1 MTYLALVGLA
11 VMWAA
16 VLLPSRISD
25 VRRSGGRGRNSI
37 DTFQH
42 QLHLLG
48 RGATTT
54 PATHL
59 TVHGSNPPGSARR
72 ATGTT
77 APDPATALAPRT
89 AVAARRRRDV
99 LIGLGVVASITLVA
113 WVATQSPMLLVL
125 HLLADA
131 ALVGYVLMLARVS
144 RVRREHAHKVRYLP
158 SRPAP
163 ALDSAWLPRT
173 GS

>member
-1 MTYLALVGLA
+1 MTYLALIGLA

-16 VLLPSRISD
+16 VLLPPRIAD
-25 VRRSGGRGRNSI
+25 LRRSGGRGRSSI

-48 RGATTT
+48 RGATTS

-59 TVHGSNPPGSARR
+59 IVRSSATVGPV
-72 ATGTT
+72 
-77 APDPATALAPRT
+77 APRGART
-89 AVAARRRRDV
+89 PAARRRRDV
-99 LIGLGVVASITLVA
+99 LVALGLTAVATLVA
-113 WVATQSPMLLVL
+113 WALTGATVLLVL
-125 HLLADA
+125 SVVVDA

-158 SRPAP
+158 ARPSP
-163 ALDSAWLPRT
+163 ALDAAWLPRT

>member
-1 MTYLALVGLA
+1 MTYLALIGLA

-16 VLLPSRISD
+16 VLLPSRIAD
-25 VRRSGGRGRNSI
+25 VRRSGGRGRSSI

-48 RGATTT
+48 RGATTR

-59 TVHGSNPPGSARR
+59 TVHQPDLGAHRSAPGALAGIGTGPSAR
-72 ATGTT
+72 
-77 APDPATALAPRT
+77 PS
-89 AVAARRRRDV
+89 VVARRRRDV
-99 LIGLGVVASITLVA
+99 LVGLAVAASLTLVA
-113 WVATQSPMLLVL
+113 WVLTRSTPLLAV

-131 ALVGYVLMLARVS
+131 ALLGYVLMLARVS
-144 RVRREHAHKVRYLP
+144 RVRREHSHKVRYLP
-158 SRPAP
+158 ARPAP
-163 ALDSAWLPRT
+163 ALDAAWLPRT